1 MDLEQRLFDAIKA
14 NTGVAIKMGY
24 LIPNEGIGL
33 VPAPG
38 SAVID
43 EDYAGNQDWRYNY
56 SITIRTND
64 QKSAG
69 ESLFAIQKYLA
80 GLTEL
85 NSKDNSFVFQS
96 LIVSSAPALIMQDT
110 EGNSTF
116 ALDMAIFI
124 EKNKYDKG

>member
-1 MDLEQRLFDAIKA
+1 MDLEQCLFDAIKV
-14 NTGVAIKMGY
+14 NTGVKIKMGY

-43 EDYAGNQDWRYNY
+43 EDYDGNQDWRYNY
-56 SITIRTND
+56 SITVCTNN
-64 QKSAG
+64 QESAG
-69 ESLFAIQKYLA
+69 ESLFAIKIFLD

-85 NSKDNSFVFQS
+85 NSNNNSFIFQS

-110 EGNSTF
+110 KGNSTF
-116 ALDMAIFI
+116 ALDLAVFVGT
-124 EKNKYDKG
+124 NKYEKG

>member
-14 NTGVAIKMGY
+14 NTGVAIRMGY
-24 LIPNEGIGL
+24 LIPKEGIGL

-56 SITIRTND
+56 SITIRTTD
-64 QKSAG
+64 QESAG
-69 ESLFAIQKYLA
+69 ESLFAIKKCLD

-85 NSKDNSFVFQS
+85 NSNDNSFVFQS

-116 ALDMAIFI
+116 ALDLAVFVGT
-124 EKNKYDKG
+124 NKYEKG

>member
-14 NTGVAIKMGY
+14 NTGVAIKRGY
-24 LIPNEGIGL
+24 LIPSEGIGL

-64 QKSAG
+64 QESAG
-69 ESLFAIQKYLA
+69 ESLFAIQKYLD

-85 NSKDNSFVFQS
+85 NSNDNSFVFQS
-96 LIVSSAPALIMQDT
+96 LTVSSAPALIMQDT

-116 ALDMAIFI
+116 ALDMAVFVGC
-124 EKNKYDKG
+124 NKYEKG